1 MGPRCGSVAE
11 MVGLH
16 VLFRGMVGRRSLR
29 ELGPPYELRVMTRAW
44 DR

>member
-11 MVGLH
+11 MVGLR
-16 VLFRGMVGRRSLR
+16 VFFTGMVGRHSLR
-29 ELGPPYELRVMTRAW
+29 ELGPPYELRAMTRAW